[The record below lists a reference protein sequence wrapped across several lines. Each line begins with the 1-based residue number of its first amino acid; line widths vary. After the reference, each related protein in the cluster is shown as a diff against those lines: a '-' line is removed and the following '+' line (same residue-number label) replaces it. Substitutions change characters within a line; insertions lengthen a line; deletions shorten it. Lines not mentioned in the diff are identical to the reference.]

1 MGRRKKPR
9 FKMVLPFRLAVNDA
23 DGRPLQLLAYT
34 LDISA
39 GGARLAGIRV
49 PLNIGDTLH
58 GQYKQAKARFRVV
71 WVGEP
76 GEKGDRQVGIQYL
89 AGEKSIWVELPEEDF
104 CDEVE
109 VLDTEVAEPAAAGLS
124 EPAEAPSQDPLGEL
138 INTLEA
144 VLEKLRETAG
154 LVHSAGLVPEIAE
167 PFKTAIAHARN
178 TGFAVQQ
185 WIELQ
190 QDSKDTSVALE
201 TANSERVRFAAQ
213 LCRSLIA
220 QVEQLGPGIS
230 GEARTALIAAVRNL
244 AQHLGLQHT
253 GERPPQ
259 SSVRPARQQCDPVAL
274 LAGLNEEIR
283 SSKFQVAE
291 LLNLIAERA
300 CLFTSADGAAIA
312 VRDDTEMVCCASA
325 GMAPLVGIRF
335 SASEALAGTAI
346 RTARPVVWSDT
357 QKDSSVDAALCASL
371 NVRSSVIVP
380 ITAGAEVVGAL
391 QAFSALPDTFDD
403 TSVLL
408 LQRLAEFV
416 ASVATGLPSVA
427 NSAG

>member
-9 FKMVLPFRLAVNDA
+9 FKMVLPFRLTVNDT

-49 PLNIGDTLH
+49 SLNVGDTLH

-71 WVGEP
+71 WVSEP

-109 VLDTEVAEPAAAGLS
+109 VLDTAAAEPAAGLPQS
-124 EPAEAPSQDPLGEL
+124 AEVPSQDALGEL
-138 INTLEA
+138 VNTLEV
-144 VLEKLRETAG
+144 VLEKLRETAS
-154 LVHSAGLVPEIAE
+154 LVHSAGLHAEIAE
-167 PFKTAIAHARN
+167 PFKTAIAHVRN
-178 TGFAVQQ
+178 TGFALQQ

-201 TANSERVRFAAQ
+201 TANSERVRFATQ
-213 LCRSLIA
+213 LCRSCMA
-220 QVEQLGPGIS
+220 QDEELGPGIS

-253 GERPPQ
+253 GERPLQ
-259 SSVRPARQQCDPVAL
+259 SPASPPPKQERDPVAL
-274 LAGLNEEIR
+274 LAGLNEQIR
-283 SSKFQVAE
+283 SSNFQVSE

-300 CLFTSADGAAIA
+300 CLFTSAEGAAIA
-312 VRDDTEMVCCASA
+312 VRDEAEMVCCASV
-325 GMAPLVGIRF
+325 GMAPLLGVRF

-346 RTARPVVWSDT
+346 QTARPVVWSDT
-357 QKDSSVDAALCASL
+357 QKEASVDAALCASL
-371 NVRSSVIVP
+371 KVRSSVIVP
-380 ITAGAEVVGAL
+380 ITAGAGVVGAL
-391 QAFSALPDTFDD
+391 QAFSAVPDAFDD

-408 LQRLAEFV
+408 LERLAEFV
-416 ASVATGLPSVA
+416 ASVASGLPSVV
-427 NSAG
+427 NSAD